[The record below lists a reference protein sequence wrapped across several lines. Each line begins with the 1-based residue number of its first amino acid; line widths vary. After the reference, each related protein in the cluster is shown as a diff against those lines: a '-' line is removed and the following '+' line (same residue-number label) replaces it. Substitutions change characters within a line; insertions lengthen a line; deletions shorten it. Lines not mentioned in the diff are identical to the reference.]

1 MSPSEIPMPSPDLT
15 QPTPDREALRD
26 PPIRWL
32 RPAAIVGIV
41 VVVLVVAVGLIGR
54 ALASRDLG
62 AWTAEAA
69 IPTVSVI
76 RASGAQGAQP
86 LVLPSQVQAYFDSP
100 IHARVSG
107 YLKGW
112 YDDIGAHVKAGQL
125 LALIDT
131 PDLDQQLEQAKAD
144 LATAQANQQL
154 AKVTADRWNNLL
166 AQDAVS
172 KQDTADKNGDLAAKT
187 ALARAAKAN
196 VDRLDALESFKRITA
211 PFDGVVTAR
220 TTDIGDLI
228 TVGAVGDPGLFTVA
242 DTHRMRI
249 YVSVP
254 QAYAAQVH
262 AGQVV
267 QVTVPEYPGRIF
279 NATLT
284 STSGAIGAQSGALTA
299 ELQIDN
305 ADGAL
310 KPGDYAQ
317 VTFDLPGQAGAM
329 RLPASALIF
338 KHDGM
343 NVAVV
348 GPGDHVILKHVIVG
362 QDLGTDV
369 ELSAGIAP
377 GDRVIDNPPDSIAAG
392 ELVRIAAPA
401 PAGQPQE

>member
-1 MSPSEIPMPSPDLT
+1 MPISPSETHMPSPDLT
-15 QPTPDREALRD
+15 PPTPDAAAPHQ

-32 RPAAIVGIV
+32 KAAAVVGGV
-41 VVVLVVAVGLIGR
+41 VVVLVVAVGLISR
-54 ALASRDLG
+54 ALASRSLV
-62 AWTAEAA
+62 AWTADESV
-69 IPTVSVI
+69 PTVSVI
-76 RASGAQGAQP
+76 HASGAQGAQP

-107 YLKGW
+107 YLKAW

-131 PDLDQQLEQAKAD
+131 PDLDQQLEQAKGD

-154 AKVTADRWNNLL
+154 AKITADRWNNLL

-172 KQDTADKNGDLAAKT
+172 KQDTADKNGDLAAKI
-187 ALARAAKAN
+187 ALVRAAQAN
-196 VDRLDALESFKRITA
+196 VDRLGALEVFKRITA

-220 TTDIGDLI
+220 TTDVGNLI
-228 TVGAVGDPGLFTVA
+228 TVGAVNDPGLFTVS

-249 YVSVP
+249 YVGVP
-254 QAYAAQVH
+254 QAYTAQIH
-262 AGQVV
+262 DGQIV

-284 STSGAIGAQSGALTA
+284 NTSGAVGVQSGALLA

-317 VTFDLPGQAGAM
+317 VTFNLPGQAGAM

-348 GPGDHVILKHVIVG
+348 GPGDHVVLKHVTVG
-362 QDLGTDV
+362 EDLGTDV
-369 ELSAGIAP
+369 ELSAGVNP
-377 GDRVIDNPPDSIAAG
+377 NDEVINNPPDSIAEG

-401 PAGQPQE
+401 ARPQG